1 MTINSTKAVIQS
13 HWEHSSRETRTASSA
28 TRELKQ
34 KHQELTVKAPP
45 VSALFLNTEV
55 ALKGRTE
62 TENTGSV

>member
-13 HWEHSSRETRTASSA
+13 RWGYSSRERELHHLPPE
-28 TRELKQ
+28 ELKQ

-45 VSALFLNTEV
+45 VNALFLNTEV
-55 ALKGRTE
+55 ALKGRTG